1 LYNVSQRR
9 RKMSTIE
16 VPTLLWHGTKNIA
29 LDFPSTWSVTKY
41 EMRGAHLPSMTTEA
55 LQAALQQPIHSLQLG
70 KLARERSEVAIVIDD
85 MTRPTRP
92 YLVLPYILRELQA
105 NGISRDHIRFIIGL
119 GAHGTI
125 YRRDYVKKLGE
136 DVVDE
141 YAVWNH
147 NVFGNHEY
155 LGETALGT
163 PVEINAE
170 FMACDLKIA
179 IGGIVPHPLTGFGG
193 GAKIITP
200 GISSLKT
207 INHNHIDVG
216 LSGPKGTPHHT
227 IGWGKNKNNIMM
239 QDNEEIAMHAG
250 LDIKIDMVFNAA
262 AQPAGLFA
270 GEVTAEFREGVEMA
284 KSVYATENPS
294 DVDIVVANNYFKSNE
309 ASLAL
314 GIAGETVREGGTIV
328 LITFNPEGQ
337 VPHYSV
343 GKWGKAVGGALFNQ
357 RQRIGMKPRYGNLII
372 YSPHKQR
379 DPTLPIGDPESQKW
393 VKTWKEVIEE
403 LQNLHPSNPTVAVFP
418 TAEVQRPPWH
428 AN

>member
-1 LYNVSQRR
+1 
-9 RKMSTIE
+9 MITIE
-16 VPTLLWHGTKNIA
+16 VPVLLWHGSTNIA
-29 LDFPSTWSVTKY
+29 LDFPSTWNVTKY
-41 EMRGAHLPSMTTEA
+41 EMNGAHLPAMTSEA
-55 LQAALQQPIHSLQLG
+55 LQVALKHPIESLPLG
-70 KLARERSEVAIVIDD
+70 KMARGRREVAIVIDD

-92 YLVLPYILRELQA
+92 HLVLPYILHELQA

-136 DVVDE
+136 QVVDE
-141 YAVWNH
+141 YSVWNH
-147 NVFGNHEY
+147 NVFDNHEN
-155 LGETALGT
+155 LGETTHGT

-170 FMACDLKIA
+170 FMTCDLKIA

-207 INHNHIDVG
+207 INHNHINVG
-216 LSGPKGTPHHT
+216 LSGPNGTPHHT
-227 IGWGKNKNNIMM
+227 IGWGKIEDNIMM
-239 QDNEEIAMHAG
+239 HDNEEIALLAG
-250 LDIKIDMVFNAA
+250 LDIKIDMVFNAS
-262 AQPAGLFA
+262 AQPIGLYA
-270 GEVTAEFREGVEMA
+270 GECSAEFRKGVERA
-284 KSVYATENPS
+284 KFIYATETPS
-294 DVDIVVANNYFKSNE
+294 SADIVVANNYFKSNE

-314 GIAGETVREGGTIV
+314 GIAGETVRDKGTIV

-379 DPTLPIGDPESQKW
+379 DPTLPIGDPENQKW

-403 LQNLHPSNPTVAVFP
+403 LENLHPSNPTVAVFP
-418 TAEVQRPPWH
+418 TAEVQRPL
-428 AN
+428 